1 MMSDKVKTK
10 LKIRLFAL
18 YDYDGIK
25 AEVEKMARQGWLMEK
40 IGSFYVRYRECPPV
54 NLTCDIVFNRQNSES
69 EEGMTERSAISGFF
83 EDTGWE
89 EVFTW
94 RQATIFIKEEEN
106 AEPMYTDEAMKLQ
119 GIHTSMKKGY
129 LRGYFGIL
137 IIMLWHALRDVYR
150 VFFDPHREYYDINGT
165 RELIV
170 WSLALIILFSVFAY
184 YYIWRWR
191 SIRSVS
197 RGGRC
202 MSTALSSYIKN
213 TVAIISVMTLIYAVA
228 FIPPISVKW
237 RIMLAG
243 LILVNVVIGTFLY
256 ELYLKELEMGIS
268 ERKNRAVAA
277 ALLIVLIAGLIIF
290 GSIFMNYV

>member
-1 MMSDKVKTK
+1 
-10 LKIRLFAL
+10 
-18 YDYDGIK
+18 
-25 AEVEKMARQGWLMEK
+25 
-40 IGSFYVRYRECPPV
+40 
-54 NLTCDIVFNRQNSES
+54 
-69 EEGMTERSAISGFF
+69 
-83 EDTGWE
+83 
-89 EVFTW
+89 
-94 RQATIFIKEEEN
+94 
-106 AEPMYTDEAMKLQ
+106 
-119 GIHTSMKKGY
+119 
-129 LRGYFGIL
+129 
-137 IIMLWHALRDVYR
+137 
-150 VFFDPHREYYDINGT
+150 
-165 RELIV
+165 
-170 WSLALIILFSVFAY
+170 
-184 YYIWRWR
+184 
-191 SIRSVS
+191 
-197 RGGRC
+197 